1 MDKLHF
7 YSFFVDK
14 KKLINFI
21 KTIFKKNN
29 KIFKKI
35 QFTIKEREKKMNLH
49 AQSEA
54 DQLDKPGI

>member
-21 KTIFKKNN
+21 KTIL
-29 KIFKKI
+29 KKI
-35 QFTIKEREKKMNLH
+35 IKYLKKFNLQLKKERKK
-49 AQSEA
+49 
-54 DQLDKPGI
+54 